1 VAAGG
6 VRIAVVGATGALGSE
21 VLVAL
26 DGSPLRVQGI
36 VPIATDRSLGRDV
49 EFQGEIYPVETDAAG
64 LRGVDLVF
72 LCAPAPQSLE
82 FARLA
87 LRATVPCIDLSGAL
101 ASSADVPLRIA
112 GYSAPPEEE
121 RAPLVATPTGPA
133 LAWALVLRPLDASAR
148 LRRVTG
154 TVLEAA
160 SVGGRDGI
168 ESLYQETLAIFNQ
181 KETPEQL
188 VFPRPVAFDCLP
200 AVGLLAEDGSSEH
213 ETALAGGLA
222 RLLGPQLRL
231 GVTAVQVP
239 TFVGH
244 GAALAIETEGPLDPG
259 EAAAALEKAPGVDLW
274 QADAEG
280 LTTRAAAGR
289 DSVLVGRLRRDPS
302 AENGLLLWLVADLL
316 RLSASNAVQLAVARL
331 RTH

>member
-1 VAAGG
+1 MATGG

-26 DGSPLRVQGI
+26 DGSSLRVHGI
-36 VPIATDRSLGRDV
+36 VPIATDRSLGREID
-49 EFQGEIYPVETDAAG
+49 FQGEIYPVETDASG
-64 LRGVDLVF
+64 LRGADLIF
-72 LCAPAPQSLE
+72 LCAPAPQSLD
-82 FARLA
+82 FAREA

-101 ASSADVPLRIA
+101 AASADVPLRVA
-112 GYSAPPEEE
+112 GFSAPPEDE

-133 LAWALVLRPLDASAR
+133 LAWALVLRPLDAAAG

-154 TVLEAA
+154 TLLEAA

-181 KETPEQL
+181 KETPEQR

-200 AVGLLAEDGSSEH
+200 AVGALAADGSSEH
-213 ETALAGGLA
+213 ETALAQSLA
-222 RLLGPQLRL
+222 RLLGPKLQL

-244 GAALAIETEGPLDPG
+244 GAALAVETEEPLGPDR
-259 EAAAALEKAPGVDLW
+259 AAAALEKAPGVELW
-274 QADAEG
+274 QAGDGG
-280 LTTRAAAGR
+280 LTTRAASGR
-289 DSVLVGRLRRDPS
+289 DGVLVGRLRRDPS
-302 AENGLLLWLVADLL
+302 AENGLLLWVVADLL

>member
-1 VAAGG
+1 
-6 VRIAVVGATGALGSE
+6 
-21 VLVAL
+21 
-26 DGSPLRVQGI
+26 
-36 VPIATDRSLGRDV
+36 
-49 EFQGEIYPVETDAAG
+49 
-64 LRGVDLVF
+64 
-72 LCAPAPQSLE
+72 
-82 FARLA
+82 
-87 LRATVPCIDLSGAL
+87 
-101 ASSADVPLRIA
+101 
-112 GYSAPPEEE
+112 
-121 RAPLVATPTGPA
+121 
-133 LAWALVLRPLDASAR
+133 
-148 LRRVTG
+148 VTG

-168 ESLYQETLAIFNQ
+168 ESLYEETLAIFNQ

-200 AVGLLAEDGSSEH
+200 AVGLLGEDGSSEY
-213 ETALAGGLA
+213 ETALARSLA

-289 DSVLVGRLRRDPS
+289 DAVLVGRLRRDPS